1 MQHQVMAVAGLDS
14 SRAHCLSPTRSTRSW
29 ATPPATPASKD
40 QSPYYTPLIR
50 VDRAHRESIS
60 GSHVSVR
67 KSSWYTDDPDFSQ
80 RTYSPIH
87 LQVPPEYHNQYHQK
101 RGSATSLVEAVLISE
116 GLGRYAK
123 DPKFVAATKHEI
135 ADACEMTID
144 EMESAASH
152 LLSEGIAPGI
162 NGVNVFPLLNHRDY
176 ELPDNVASYSDEEP
190 ETEPRAPY
198 EEDLAD
204 EMICITTL

>member
-1 MQHQVMAVAGLDS
+1 
-14 SRAHCLSPTRSTRSW
+14 
-29 ATPPATPASKD
+29 
-40 QSPYYTPLIR
+40 
-50 VDRAHRESIS
+50 
-60 GSHVSVR
+60 
-67 KSSWYTDDPDFSQ
+67 
-80 RTYSPIH
+80 
-87 LQVPPEYHNQYHQK
+87 
-101 RGSATSLVEAVLISE
+101 VLISE

>member
-1 MQHQVMAVAGLDS
+1 MQ
-14 SRAHCLSPTRSTRSW
+14 
-29 ATPPATPASKD
+29 
-40 QSPYYTPLIR
+40 
-50 VDRAHRESIS
+50 
-60 GSHVSVR
+60 
-67 KSSWYTDDPDFSQ
+67 
-80 RTYSPIH
+80 
-87 LQVPPEYHNQYHQK
+87 
-101 RGSATSLVEAVLISE
+101 VLISE

-123 DPKFVAATKHEI
+123 DPMFVAATKHEI

-152 LLSEGIAPGI
+152 LLNGGMAPGI
-162 NGVNVFPLLNHRDY
+162 NGINVFPVLTPRDY
-176 ELPDNVASYSDEEP
+176 ELQDPAASYSDEEP

>member
-1 MQHQVMAVAGLDS
+1 MAVAGLDS
-14 SRAHCLSPTRSTRSW
+14 SRAHRLSPTHSTRSW
-29 ATPPATPASKD
+29 ATPPATPAGKD
-40 QSPYYTPLIR
+40 HSPYYTPLIR
-50 VDRAHRESIS
+50 VDRPLRDSASSSRSS
-60 GSHVSVR
+60 LR
-67 KSSWYTDDPDFSQ
+67 KSSWYTEEQEAKQ
-80 RTYSPIH
+80 RLYSPAH
-87 LQVPPEYHNQYHQK
+87 LQVPPEFRNQYHQK

-152 LLSEGIAPGI
+152 LLNGGIPPAV
-162 NGVNVFPLLNHRDY
+162 NGVSMFPILTPQEYDLQDAS
-176 ELPDNVASYSDEEP
+176 VSYSDEELD
-190 ETEPRAPY
+190 PRPPRY

>member
-1 MQHQVMAVAGLDS
+1 MF
-14 SRAHCLSPTRSTRSW
+14 PTDVPFF
-29 ATPPATPASKD
+29 PPPS
-40 QSPYYTPLIR
+40 
-50 VDRAHRESIS
+50 HS
-60 GSHVSVR
+60 GE
-67 KSSWYTDDPDFSQ
+67 Q
-80 RTYSPIH
+80 
-87 LQVPPEYHNQYHQK
+87 
-101 RGSATSLVEAVLISE
+101 VLISE

-123 DPKFVAATKHEI
+123 DPMFVAATKHEI

-152 LLSEGIAPGI
+152 LLNGGIAPGI
-162 NGVNVFPLLNHRDY
+162 NGINVFPVLTPRDY
-176 ELPDNVASYSDEEP
+176 ELQDTAASYSDEEP

>member
-1 MQHQVMAVAGLDS
+1 MHDLGFDLTSTFSDLLCHLNKTQNTVLKKSTLRYFS
-14 SRAHCLSPTRSTRSW
+14 SN
-29 ATPPATPASKD
+29 
-40 QSPYYTPLIR
+40 
-50 VDRAHRESIS
+50 
-60 GSHVSVR
+60 
-67 KSSWYTDDPDFSQ
+67 SSEQ
-80 RTYSPIH
+80 
-87 LQVPPEYHNQYHQK
+87 
-101 RGSATSLVEAVLISE
+101 VLISE

-152 LLSEGIAPGI
+152 LLNGGMSPGI
-162 NGVNVFPLLNHRDY
+162 NGVNVFPLLTPRDY
-176 ELPDNVASYSDEEP
+176 ELPDTAASYSDEEP
-190 ETEPRAPY
+190 ETEPRGPY